1 MSFARTMTANRD
13 RGRRMLQSLRSY
25 GLPLI
30 ALAATWIY
38 FYATT
43 DTFRGEGA
51 VFPVLEG
58 FALLGIVALGVGMT
72 MLAGE
77 LDMSVASMAAVGGVV
92 AVKMSDSG
100 LVPALLFAIAVGVG
114 VGAAQGFAIARL
126 GVNSLVFTVGTLIL
140 LRGLA
145 YLAADNKPVLL
156 KKFEVADPLLQRWGI
171 ISPGIIIAA
180 VLFALGGA
188 FLAFTKWGREIYAIG
203 GGRQEAVAAGVP
215 KNRAIAVTFT
225 SSAALA
231 SLAGA
236 IASIKGGSA
245 APANYQDVL
254 LTGVSAA
261 LIGGI
266 SLYGGRGTVLHI
278 VLGVAVISTIAAGL
292 AAKGSQGYVTQL
304 ATGALL
310 VAVIAIEYAAS
321 RVAESRKRGAYHQ
334 AVLQTQGSGS

>member
-1 MSFARTMTANRD
+1 MSATRRISGAE
-13 RGRRMLQSLRSY
+13 RGRRMLLSMRSY
-25 GLPLI
+25 GLPLT

-43 DTFRGEGA
+43 DSFRGTGA

-77 LDMSVASMAAVGGVV
+77 LDLSVASMAAVGGVV
-92 AVKMSDSG
+92 AVKMAEFG
-100 LVPALLFAIAVGVG
+100 LVPALFIAAAVGVA
-114 VGAAQGFAIARL
+114 VGATQGYAIARL
-126 GVNSLVFTVGTLIL
+126 GINSLVFTVGTLIL

-145 YLAADNKPVLL
+145 YLGADNKAILL
-156 KKFEVADPLLQRWGI
+156 ENFEVSDPLLLRWWI
-171 ISPGIIIAA
+171 ISPGVITAA
-180 VLFALGGA
+180 VLFVLAGA
-188 FLAFTKWGREIYAIG
+188 FLAFTKWGREIYAVG

-215 KNRAIAVTFT
+215 KNRAIVVTFT
-225 SSAALA
+225 CSAALA
-231 SLAGA
+231 ALAGG

-245 APANYQDVL
+245 APGNYQDIL

-261 LIGGI
+261 LIGGV

-310 VAVIAIEYAAS
+310 VAVIAIEYGAA
-321 RVAESRKRGAYHQ
+321 RVAEARRHGVHQQ
-334 AVLQTQGSGS
+334 AVFEGRGGAP

>member
-1 MSFARTMTANRD
+1 MSTSPGTSASE
-13 RGRRMLQSLRSY
+13 RGRRLLRSLRSY
-25 GLPLI
+25 GLPLT
-30 ALAATWIY
+30 ALAGTWIY

-43 DTFRGEGA
+43 DSFRGTGA

-77 LDMSVASMAAVGGVV
+77 LDLSVASMAAVGGVV
-92 AVKMSDSG
+92 AVKLSGSG
-100 LVPALLFAIAVGVG
+100 LLPALSAAVAVGVA
-114 VGAAQGFAIARL
+114 VGALQGYAIARL
-126 GVNSLVFTVGTLIL
+126 GINSLVFTVGTLIL
-140 LRGLA
+140 LRGIA
-145 YLAADNKPVLL
+145 YLGADNKAILL
-156 KKFEVADPLLQRWGI
+156 KEFEVSDPLLVRWWI
-171 ISPGIIIAA
+171 ISPGIIVAA
-180 VLFALGGA
+180 VLFVLVGM
-188 FLAFTKWGREIYAIG
+188 FLAFTKWGREIYATG

-215 KNRAIAVTFT
+215 KNRAIVVTFT
-225 SSAALA
+225 CSAALA
-231 SLAGA
+231 ALAGA

-245 APANYQDVL
+245 APGNYQDIL

-278 VLGVAVISTIAAGL
+278 ALGVAVISTIAAGL

-310 VAVIAIEYAAS
+310 FAVIAVEYAAA
-321 RVAESRKRGAYHQ
+321 RVGDARKQGVHHQ
-334 AVLQTQGSGS
+334 AVLHGQGGAP